1 MTHFAGQMMEV
12 AGPSPI
18 AVVLACAGLLGFA
31 AGLVAMIRRR
41 GHR

>member
-1 MTHFAGQMMEV
+1 MTLIAQAAGL
-12 AGPSPI
+12 APSLS

-31 AGLVAMIRRR
+31 AGLVAMVRRR